1 MINLENFNENFKY
14 YGNDVVVQI
23 IDMFV
28 EDHQEDL
35 KMIGQNINNR
45 DFLSLRFNA
54 HHLKGSIA
62 NFMDP
67 ETTELTLKLEQMGET
82 KTDEGLAETY
92 SKLQTATKNLLTELL
107 NHRKMITAREK
118 AFNYS

>member
-14 YGNDVVVQI
+14 YGNDVVIQI
-23 IDMFV
+23 IDMFI

-35 KMIGQNINNR
+35 KMIGQNINNK

-54 HHLKGSIA
+54 HHLKGSVA

-67 ETTELTLKLEQMGET
+67 VTTELTRRLEEMGDS
-82 KTDEGLAETY
+82 KTEDGLADIYEE
-92 SKLQTATKNLLTELL
+92 LQSAIEILLKELL
-107 NHRKMITAREK
+107 MHREK
-118 AFNYS
+118 ISSLQACC

>member
-35 KMIGQNINNR
+35 KMIRQNIENK

-54 HHLKGSIA
+54 HHLKGSVA

-67 ETTELTLKLEQMGET
+67 ATTELSGKLEEMGET
-82 KTDEGLAETY
+82 KTEDGLTKIYDE
-92 SKLQTATKNLLTELL
+92 LQSATQALLEELL
-107 NHRKMITAREK
+107 KHRNKITSHTHS
-118 AFNYS
+118 YS

>member
-1 MINLENFNENFKY
+1 MIDLENFNENFKY

-35 KMIGQNINNR
+35 KMIEQNIANK
-45 DFLSLRFNA
+45 DYLSLRFNA

-67 ETTELTLKLEQMGET
+67 ETTELTRKLEEMGE
-82 KTDEGLAETY
+82 KKSADALADTFAE
-92 SKLQTATKNLLTELL
+92 LQIATNVLLKELL
-107 NHRKMITAREK
+107 AHRKKITSRETC
-118 AFNYS
+118 FS

>member
-1 MINLENFNENFKY
+1 MIDLENFNENFKY

-35 KMIGQNINNR
+35 KMIGQNITNK

-62 NFMDP
+62 NFMDA
-67 ETTELTLKLEQMGET
+67 EATELTRKLEEMGEN
-82 KTDEGLAETY
+82 KTEEGLSETFT
-92 SKLQTATKNLLTELL
+92 KLQSAAQILLKELL
-107 NHRKMITAREK
+107 NHRKKITSRQK
-118 AFNYS
+118 CFS

>member
-1 MINLENFNENFKY
+1 MIDLENFNENFKY

-35 KMIGQNINNR
+35 KMIGQNISNK

-62 NFMDP
+62 NFMDA
-67 ETTELTLKLEQMGET
+67 EATELTRKLEEMGEN
-82 KTDEGLAETY
+82 KTEEGLAETY
-92 SKLQTATKNLLTELL
+92 AELQVTAQILLKELL
-107 NHRKMITAREK
+107 YHRKKITSHQK
-118 AFNYS
+118 CFS

>member
-23 IDMFV
+23 IDMFI

-35 KMIGQNINNR
+35 KMIGQNISNK

-67 ETTELTLKLEQMGET
+67 DTTELTLKLEQMGET
-82 KTDEGLAETY
+82 KTEDGLIETFTQ
-92 SKLQTATKNLLTELL
+92 LQSATKMLLKELL
-107 NHRKMITAREK
+107 NHRKKITSSQAC
-118 AFNYS
+118 YS

>member
-14 YGNDVVVQI
+14 YGNDIVVQI

-28 EDHQEDL
+28 EDYQEEL
-35 KMIGQNINNR
+35 KMIEQNIINK

-67 ETTELTLKLEQMGET
+67 ETTELTRKLEEMGEN
-82 KTDEGLAETY
+82 KTEDSLAETF
-92 SKLQTATKNLLTELL
+92 SELQLATKILLKELL
-107 NHRKMITAREK
+107 LHREK
-118 AFNYS
+118 ITSLQACC

>member
-35 KMIGQNINNR
+35 KMINQNINNK

-67 ETTELTLKLEQMGET
+67 VTTELTSKLEEMGET
-82 KTDEGLAETY
+82 KTEDGLVETFDE
-92 SKLQTATKNLLTELL
+92 LQSAAKVLLKELL
-107 NHRKMITAREK
+107 KHRKQIVSQETC
-118 AFNYS
+118 FS

>member
-35 KMIGQNINNR
+35 IMINQNINNK

-67 ETTELTLKLEQMGET
+67 VTTELTRKLEEMGEN
-82 KTDEGLAETY
+82 KTEDGLAETF
-92 SKLQTATKNLLTELL
+92 SELQLAAGILLNELL
-107 NHRKMITAREK
+107 NHRKKITSRQVCL
-118 AFNYS
+118 S

>member
-14 YGNDVVVQI
+14 YGDEVVVQI

-35 KMIGQNINNR
+35 KMIGQNIKNR

-67 ETTELTLKLEQMGET
+67 ETTELTSKLEELGET

-92 SKLQTATKNLLTELL
+92 GKLQAAAKILLRELL
-107 NHRKMITAREK
+107 NQRENITSRQTC
-118 AFNYS
+118 FS

>member
-35 KMIGQNINNR
+35 KMIGQNISNK
-45 DFLSLRFNA
+45 DYLSLRFNA
-54 HHLKGSIA
+54 HHLRGSIA
-62 NFMDP
+62 NFMDA
-67 ETTELTLKLEQMGET
+67 EATELTRRLEEMGET
-82 KTDEGLAETY
+82 KTNEGLEETY
-92 SKLQTATKNLLTELL
+92 TELQSAAQILLKELL
-107 NHRKMITAREK
+107 NHRKKITSLQTC
-118 AFNYS
+118 YS

>member
-54 HHLKGSIA
+54 HHLRGSLA

-67 ETTELTLKLEQMGET
+67 ETTELSRKLEEMGET
-82 KTDEGLAETY
+82 KNTEGLAETY
-92 SKLQTATKNLLTELL
+92 EKLQAAARDLLKELL
-107 NHRKMITAREK
+107 SHRKKITALHSC
-118 AFNYS
+118 YS